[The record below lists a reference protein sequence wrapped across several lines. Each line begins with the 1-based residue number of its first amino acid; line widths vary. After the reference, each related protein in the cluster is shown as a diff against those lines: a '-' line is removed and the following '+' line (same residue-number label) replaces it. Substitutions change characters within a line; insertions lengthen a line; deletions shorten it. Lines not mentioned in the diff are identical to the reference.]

1 MAEPRFMI
9 HQATHL
15 FMTDPIYF
23 QIVQMQGANMVWVGK
38 QSGKMG
44 DLAVSVPAFGSQNIP
59 SATTVLGSDVK
70 EYSRNLARR
79 LALKYGEQ
87 FYVSLDISSQ
97 DDMLNA
103 FVEKKLNEL
112 VKTTLV

>member
-1 MAEPRFMI
+1 MAEPNFMI

-44 DLAVSVPAFGSQNIP
+44 DLAVSVPAFGSQ
-59 SATTVLGSDVK
+59 V
-70 EYSRNLARR
+70 
-79 LALKYGEQ
+79 
-87 FYVSLDISSQ
+87 
-97 DDMLNA
+97 
-103 FVEKKLNEL
+103 
-112 VKTTLV
+112 